1 MRFLALVVALVALCM
16 SSMQVDAALN
26 VADLDSTLVSV
37 AKATAK
43 SIPRANSEL
52 VKLLTAYEKSPSRST
67 ASFLD
72 TQGENVAAKT
82 AALAEKLNAAITA
95 VSDVLGI
102 VAPDED
108 FDEAKKGVVRA
119 SVACPRALTV
129 LGHLIDAVPFAA
141 LTKDDG
147 GQLLR
152 AVHLLGYTVTHTLND
167 YSCRAHI
174 NLLEFVQKTDRA
186 LTRYVDSIDTATSD
200 VALDAT
206 AVWSDLREHLVTYL
220 TTVYD
225 QTAGSA
231 AAGAV
236 NGLNPAEE
244 QASLD
249 MFQAAAMADMLADR
263 TPLAPA
269 DAALAERLAR
279 VAAPSLKDEL

>member
-200 VALDAT
+200 VALVRAFSHSI
-206 AVWSDLREHLVTYL
+206 ALFSL
-220 TTVYD
+220 TL
-225 QTAGSA
+225 SFSP
-231 AAGAV
+231 
-236 NGLNPAEE
+236 GL
-244 QASLD
+244 
-249 MFQAAAMADMLADR
+249 
-263 TPLAPA
+263 TPLSFSPPVRTRLLCGLTCANTLSLISPPSTTKPPAPPPP
-269 DAALAERLAR
+269 
-279 VAAPSLKDEL
+279 VPSTA